1 MKARAVAAGTAF
13 MGTVFVIGPLAMIE
27 LNDALGWPRWSLP
40 AGPVIGGGLL
50 LAGFAAVAYCSRLFS
65 SIGRGT
71 PVPLEPPKHMVIE
84 GLYRYS
90 RNPMYVAHAAI
101 LLGLFLYRGEL
112 PLLLYVGVYLA
123 AMHTWIIR
131 GEEPEL
137 RQRFRDE
144 YVAYTQRVPRWIWAR
159 RRPLD
164 R

>member
-1 MKARAVAAGTAF
+1 
-13 MGTVFVIGPLAMIE
+13 MIE
-27 LNDALGWPRWSLP
+27 LNDALDWPRWSTA
-40 AGPVIGGGLL
+40 AGCLIGGGLI
-50 LAGFAAVAYCSRLFS
+50 LAGIVAVAYCSRLFS

-71 PVPLEPPKHMVIE
+71 PVPLQPPKHMVIE

-90 RNPMYVAHAAI
+90 RNPMYVAHTAI

-112 PLLLYVGVYLA
+112 LLLVYVGVYLA
-123 AMHTWIIR
+123 GMHTWIVR

-144 YVAYTQRVPRWIWAR
+144 YVAYTQRVPRWISIR
-159 RRPLD
+159 HRPVD